1 MGSLNFMINLFFSIV
16 PIRIHHP
23 PSTTLQMKIP
33 FITIFQGSGQLI
45 SHLVFCVFLGFT
57 LVSVS
62 CTKTPG
68 EKKIAGDETLTA
80 EEPLLQLLSPDETG
94 IHFSNTI
101 NETFEMNITT
111 HINTSNG
118 GGVAILDA
126 NNDGLQDV
134 YFISSSGENKFYLNQ
149 GNLKFKDITATAGL
163 ASAEGFEVAVTAVD
177 INNDGYLDIYV
188 CRAGPLEEEARRN
201 KLFVNNKDLTFT
213 ERSTEYGLDDKSASM
228 GANFFDYDND
238 GDLDL
243 YLLNY
248 PVDFQYASKINVKP
262 NADSTAVE
270 PILDPIH
277 EYDSHRFYR
286 NDGPPGPNGT
296 GGFKDVS
303 KQAGIWNFGYGLS
316 VSIEDFNQDG
326 WMDVY
331 VANDF
336 IQPDLLYINN
346 RDGTFTNQ
354 LKNYVKHT
362 TQHSMGTDLSD
373 YDNDGLFDLF
383 AVDMLS
389 RTQYRKKTLL
399 STNSQNK
406 YTTLIRNGYFEPVIR
421 NVLQHNNGN
430 GTFSDVACLANVFD
444 TDWSWSGLMADLDND
459 GWKDLLVTN
468 GYQREVTDLDFIN
481 FKFADIKAKG
491 AIKNQFQEVHDFLNM
506 IPQYKLRDFVF
517 RNKGDLT
524 FEDKTGQWMTNPPTW
539 SNGAAMAD
547 LDNDGDLDYLVNNIN
562 DEAFVYQNL
571 SADKKENNYL
581 QMTCTGPASNPF
593 AIGTTVRIYYN
604 HQQQYFLMT
613 PLRGIFSSVEYL
625 VHFGLGKTTVVDRVE
640 VRWPDGKVQVLNQ
653 VPANQRLHLS
663 YTDAVTPSSVAAKI
677 TKTQFTDITK
687 SSKLSFTHI
696 ENDFVDFESYFLMP
710 WALSDLGPLMAT
722 ADVNKDGLTDVYIGN
737 SFGKSSGLFVQNPNG
752 TFSILSKQQW
762 DVDSIYEDHG
772 AVFFDA
778 DMDNDMD
785 LFVISGGYE
794 SISPQAWQSR
804 LYINDQG
811 KNFINARGAIPL
823 LKDICLRA
831 VSLDYDEDGDIDLF
845 LGGRVVAGKYPSVPE
860 SYILRNDR
868 NKFTDVTRE
877 VSKEFGQ
884 VGMVTDLQIANIDEN
899 PDLELVVVGEWMAI
913 TVFKLSKGKVTK
925 TDAKDFRLDQ
935 SNGFWNKLVIADL
948 DGDGDNDL
956 ITGNLGL
963 NSQYRASP
971 EKPIQCFA
979 GDYDQ
984 NGSIDPIL
992 TYFEG
997 DHCYPFVQK
1006 DVLIKQ
1012 IPMMK
1017 KKFVFAKDYAKATI
1031 QDILSPKQL
1040 KESMVLSCYMVESG
1054 WWENTKGQF
1063 TFHAFPSQAQAS
1075 PINGI
1080 LVHDLN
1086 HDGQQDIFVA
1096 GNKYRME
1103 VETGRLDSGI
1113 GTFLQG
1119 DGKGGF
1125 MWVNNLL
1132 TGIWAMNEA
1141 RDLALLT
1148 GPNETLR
1155 IIVSNNN
1162 AAVQVFEE
1170 NK

>member
-1 MGSLNFMINLFFSIV
+1 MKLPFFRILSGSFHL
-16 PIRIHHP
+16 
-23 PSTTLQMKIP
+23 IP
-33 FITIFQGSGQLI
+33 FLI
-45 SHLVFCVFLGFT
+45 IYMFVALILVPF
-57 LVSVS
+57 S
-62 CTKTPG
+62 CTKGPN
-68 EKKIAGDETLTA
+68 EMNIPGDETLTA
-80 EEPLLQLLSPDETG
+80 KEPLLQLLPSDETG
-94 IHFSNTI
+94 IHFENI
-101 NETFEMNITT
+101 IKETFEMNITT

-126 NNDGLQDV
+126 NKDGLQDV
-134 YFISSSGENKFYLNQ
+134 YFISSSGENKLFLNL
-149 GNLKFKDITATAGL
+149 GNLTFKDITSTAGL

-177 INNDGYLDIYV
+177 INNDGYLDIYI
-188 CRAGPLEEEARRN
+188 CRAGPIEDEARRN
-201 KLFVNNKDLTFT
+201 KLFVNNRDLTFT
-213 ERSTEYGLDDKSASM
+213 ERAAEYGLDDKSASM

-248 PVDFQYASKINVKP
+248 PVDFQYTSKINVKP

-286 NDGPPGPNGT
+286 NDGPPGQDGK

-303 KQAGIWNFGYGLS
+303 REAGIWNFGYGLS

-354 LKNYVKHT
+354 LNNYFKHT

-383 AVDMLS
+383 AVDMMS

-406 YTTLIRNGYFEPVIR
+406 YTTLIRNGYFEPVVR

-430 GTFSDVACLANVFD
+430 STFSDVACMANVFD

-481 FKFADIKAKG
+481 FKFAEIKAKG
-491 AIKNQFQEVHDFLNM
+491 AIKSQFEEVHDFLNM
-506 IPQYKLRDFVF
+506 IPQYKIRDFVF

-524 FEDKTGQWMTNPPTW
+524 FEDKTGVWMTNPPTW

-562 DEAFVYQNL
+562 DEAFIYQNL
-571 SADKKENNYL
+571 AVDKNANNYL
-581 QMTCTGPASNPF
+581 QVTCTGNGSNPL

-604 HQQQYFLMT
+604 NQQQYFLMT
-613 PLRGIFSSVEYL
+613 PIRGIFSSVEHL
-625 VHFGLGKTTVVDRVE
+625 VHFGLGKTTIIDRLE
-640 VRWPDGKVQVLNQ
+640 VRWPDGKIQTLHQ
-653 VPANQRLHLS
+653 VPSNQRLHLS
-663 YTDAVTPSSVAAKI
+663 YTDAVTSESVPIKK
-677 TKTQFTDITK
+677 TSTQFIDISK
-687 SSKLSFTHI
+687 SSRLSFTHI

-722 ADVNKDGLTDVYIGN
+722 ADVNKDGLTDVFIGN
-737 SFGKSSGLFVQNPNG
+737 SFGKSSGLFVQEANG
-752 TFSILSKQQW
+752 TFTIVSKQQW
-762 DVDSIYEDHG
+762 EIDSIYEDHG

-785 LFVISGGYE
+785 LLVISGGHE

-811 KNFINARGAIPL
+811 KNFVHARGAIPL

-831 VSLDYDEDGDIDLF
+831 VAFDYDEDGDFDLL

-868 NKFTDVTRE
+868 NKFTDVTAE
-877 VSKEFGQ
+877 VSEEFGQ
-884 VGMVTDLQIANIDEN
+884 VGMVTDLQIANIDGN
-899 PDLELVVVGEWMAI
+899 PDMELVVVGEWMEI
-913 TVFKLSKGKVTK
+913 SVFKFRNRKIEKA
-925 TDAKDFRLDQ
+925 DAKDYGLDK

-956 ITGNLGL
+956 ITGNIGL
-963 NSQYRASP
+963 NSQYRSSP
-971 EKPIQCFA
+971 EHPIQCFA

-984 NGSIDPIL
+984 NGSIDPIM

-997 DHCYPFVQK
+997 ENCYPFVQK

-1012 IPMMK
+1012 IPVMK

-1040 KESMVLSCYMVESG
+1040 KESLLLSCYMVESG
-1054 WWENTKGQF
+1054 WWENKQGQF

-1075 PINGI
+1075 PIHGI
-1080 LVHDLN
+1080 IVHDLN
-1086 HDGQQDIFVA
+1086 RDGLQDILVA

-1103 VETGRLDSGI
+1103 VETGRLDAGI
-1113 GTFLQG
+1113 GTYLQG
-1119 DGKGGF
+1119 NGKGQF
-1125 MWVNNLL
+1125 TWINNLL
-1132 TGIWAMNEA
+1132 TGIWAIHEA
-1141 RDLALLT
+1141 RDLALLNS
-1148 GPNETLR
+1148 PKEKLR

-1162 AAVQVFEE
+1162 APIQVFEE

>member
-1 MGSLNFMINLFFSIV
+1 MIPAFILV
-16 PIRIHHP
+16 P
-23 PSTTLQMKIP
+23 
-33 FITIFQGSGQLI
+33 F
-45 SHLVFCVFLGFT
+45 
-57 LVSVS
+57 S
-62 CTKTPG
+62 CTKAPD
-68 EKKIAGDETLTA
+68 ERNIPGDETLTA
-80 EEPLLQLLSPDETG
+80 EEPLLKLLPSDETG
-94 IHFSNTI
+94 IDFENNI
-101 NETFEMNITT
+101 KETFEMNITT

-118 GGVAILDA
+118 GGVAILDV
-126 NNDGLQDV
+126 NKDGLQDV
-134 YFISSSGENKFYLNQ
+134 YFISSSGENKLYLNL
-149 GNLKFKDITATAGL
+149 GSFKFKDITSTAGL
-163 ASAEGFEVAVTAVD
+163 ASTEGFEVAVTSVD
-177 INNDGYLDIYV
+177 INNDSYLDIYI
-188 CRAGPLEEEARRN
+188 CRAGPIEDEARRN
-201 KLFVNNKDLTFT
+201 KLFINNRDLTFT
-213 ERSTEYGLDDKSASM
+213 ERAAEYGLDDKSASM

-248 PVDFQYASKINVKP
+248 PVDFQYTSKINVKP

-286 NDGPPGPNGT
+286 NDGTPSQDGK

-303 KQAGIWNFGYGLS
+303 REAGIWNFGYGLS

-346 RDGTFTNQ
+346 QDGTFTNQ
-354 LKNYVKHT
+354 LNNYFKHT

-383 AVDMLS
+383 AVDMMS

-406 YTTLIRNGYFEPVIR
+406 YTTLIRNGYFEPVVR

-430 GTFSDVACLANVFD
+430 STFSDVACMANVFD

-481 FKFADIKAKG
+481 FKFAEIKAKG
-491 AIKNQFQEVHDFLNM
+491 AIKSQFEEVHDFLNM
-506 IPQYKLRDFVF
+506 IPQYKLTDFVF

-524 FEDKTGQWMTNPPTW
+524 FEDKTGVWMTNPPTW

-562 DEAFVYQNL
+562 DEAFIYQNL
-571 SADKKENNYL
+571 AVDKKANNYL
-581 QMTCTGPASNPF
+581 QVTCAGDGSNPM

-604 HQQQYFLMT
+604 NQQQYFLMT
-613 PLRGIFSSVEYL
+613 PNRGIFSSVEYL
-625 VHFGLGKTTVVDRVE
+625 VHFGLGKTTIVDRLE
-640 VRWPDGKVQVLNQ
+640 VRWPDGKVQILNQ
-653 VPANQRLHLS
+653 VPINQRLHLS
-663 YTDAVTPSSVAAKI
+663 YADATAPESVA
-677 TKTQFTDITK
+677 TKKTSTQFIDITK
-687 SSKLSFTHI
+687 SSQISFRHI
-696 ENDFVDFESYFLMP
+696 ENEFVDFESYFLMP

-722 ADVNKDGLTDVYIGN
+722 ADVNKDGLTDVFIGN
-737 SFGKSSGLFVQNPNG
+737 SFGKSGGLFMQHANG

-762 DVDSIYEDHG
+762 EIDSIYEDHG
-772 AVFFDA
+772 AVFFDV
-778 DMDNDMD
+778 DLDGDLD
-785 LFVISGGYE
+785 LFVISGGHE

-811 KNFINARGAIPL
+811 MNLIHARGAIPL

-831 VSLDYDEDGDIDLF
+831 VPFDYDEDGDMDLF
-845 LGGRVVAGKYPSVPE
+845 LGGRVVPGKYPTVPE

-868 NKFTDVTRE
+868 NKFTDVTNE
-877 VSKEFGQ
+877 VSKEFGKI
-884 VGMVTDLQIANIDEN
+884 GMVTDLQIANIDGN
-899 PDLELVVVGEWMAI
+899 PDMELVVVGEWMAI
-913 TVFKLSKGKVTK
+913 SVFKFRNKKIETTES
-925 TDAKDFRLDQ
+925 KDFGLDN

-971 EKPIQCFA
+971 EQPIQCFA

-984 NGSIDPIL
+984 NGSIDPIM

-997 DHCYPFVQK
+997 ANCYPFVQK

-1012 IPMMK
+1012 IPVMK

-1040 KESMVLSCYMVESG
+1040 KESLVLSCNMVESG
-1054 WWENTKGQF
+1054 WWENNKGQF

-1075 PINGI
+1075 PIHGI
-1080 LVHDLN
+1080 IVHDLN
-1086 HDGQQDIFVA
+1086 RDGLQDILVA

-1103 VETGRLDSGI
+1103 VETGRLDAGI
-1113 GTFLQG
+1113 GTYLQG
-1119 DGKGGF
+1119 NGKGQF
-1125 MWVNNLL
+1125 TWINNLL
-1132 TGIWAMNEA
+1132 TGIWAIHEA
-1141 RDLALLT
+1141 RDLALLNS
-1148 GPNETLR
+1148 PKEKLR

-1162 AAVQVFEE
+1162 APVQVFEE